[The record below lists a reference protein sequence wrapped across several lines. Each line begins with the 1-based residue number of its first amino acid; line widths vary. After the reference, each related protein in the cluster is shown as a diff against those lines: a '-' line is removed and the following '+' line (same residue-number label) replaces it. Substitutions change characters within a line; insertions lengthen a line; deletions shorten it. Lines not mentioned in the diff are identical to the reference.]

1 MDNKWICVELDTGRE
16 FAEELAAEAAEAFGV
31 SVEQM
36 EEGIRF
42 YLKDDLP
49 PEELDGTIRRF
60 LEDFKKSRG
69 SDASFPHRYYSS
81 EVDDWVERWKVNF
94 KPLRIGRHFIVTPTW
109 ERIEPEAGD
118 RVIWIDPGR
127 AFGTGHHETTRLCLE
142 WLERWPEIA
151 DAGVSRSLLDVGT
164 GSSILAMA
172 AALLGC
178 RRVLGVDNDPEA
190 IEVAVENLELN
201 DLSARVQLM
210 TGTISDVDEKFDVVI
225 ANIQALPLIAMA
237 DDLIAHL
244 KRPGR
249 LVLSGILVEQKE
261 SILAAFES
269 KGLRAASTITAGEW
283 CLIEFV

>member
-42 YLKDDLP
+42 YIKDDLP
-49 PEELDGTIRRF
+49 AEDLDGAIGRF
-60 LEDFKKSRG
+60 LEDFKKFRG
-69 SDASFPHRYYSS
+69 SDASFPYRYYSS

-94 KPLRIGRHFIVTPTW
+94 KPLRVGRHFIVTPTW
-109 ERIEPEAGD
+109 EKIEPEVGD
-118 RVIWIDPGR
+118 RVIWMDPGR

-151 DAGVSRSLLDVGT
+151 DADASRSLLDVGT
-164 GSSILAMA
+164 GSGILAMA

-201 DLSARVQLM
+201 GLSARVQLM
-210 TGTISDVDEKFDVVI
+210 TGTVSDVDEKFDVVI

-237 DDLIAHL
+237 DDLIGHL

-261 SILAAFES
+261 SILAAFEA